1 MAESKI
7 EESSEAVFDFIDKA
21 FAQGQEAN
29 FIKKLKESICFEL
42 DLRLRKLTREVGK
55 SPDISLYERL
65 VSNLEGQILYLE
77 DELRKKDLLIEKLI
91 DNSLVSVN
99 NSQPKVHTN
108 VLTKTTP
115 TNTDFPSY
123 QSNNI
128 NGNKRK
134 NDVKTS
140 ASTNTNY
147 APNTL
152 INFNFDESV
161 NSDVETLSE
170 ENSTNNVNVK
180 KDQNKRESVYICGD
194 SLLNGVDGDGVS
206 CKEFCTVVKSFGGS
220 TSLDMVDYVKPS
232 ARKKPDK
239 LIIHVGTNDLTKGI
253 ANTNENLDLL
263 VKTVKEISPDT
274 QIYFSELCLRNDFQ
288 GSFSKV
294 KLKNEELRKFC
305 SDRNIGLVE
314 HGNIDNSCLAK
325 RKLHMNPKG
334 LKRLALNFKSF
345 LGKM

>member
-1 MAESKI
+1 
-7 EESSEAVFDFIDKA
+7 
-21 FAQGQEAN
+21 
-29 FIKKLKESICFEL
+29 
-42 DLRLRKLTREVGK
+42 
-55 SPDISLYERL
+55 
-65 VSNLEGQILYLE
+65 
-77 DELRKKDLLIEKLI
+77 
-91 DNSLVSVN
+91 
-99 NSQPKVHTN
+99 
-108 VLTKTTP
+108 
-115 TNTDFPSY
+115 
-123 QSNNI
+123 
-128 NGNKRK
+128 
-134 NDVKTS
+134 
-140 ASTNTNY
+140 
-147 APNTL
+147 
-152 INFNFDESV
+152 
-161 NSDVETLSE
+161 
-170 ENSTNNVNVK
+170 
-180 KDQNKRESVYICGD
+180 
-194 SLLNGVDGDGVS
+194 
-206 CKEFCTVVKSFGGS
+206 
-220 TSLDMVDYVKPS
+220 MVDYVKPS

-294 KLKNEELRKFC
+294 KLKNEELHKFC